1 MLKFASVFTVSIT
14 RLVSGINSK
23 HAEPTRRPTRGA
35 VAFAKQVTDVI
46 IWQWLNA
53 THAVGCVVAL
63 RPVMRW
69 E

>member
-14 RLVSGINSK
+14 RLVSGIDSK
-23 HAEPTRRPTRGA
+23 HAEPTRTRGA

-46 IWQWLNA
+46 IWLWLNA